1 MINPPKLEICFE
13 GYNTDQT
20 DFYIGQLI
28 ERINILE
35 SANDAAKERLSYLET
50 ENKQLR
56 GELLSL
62 IRQHR
67 SDETDTDEKSGS
79 ESEKRFDCADDIF
92 NESKNEVN
100 SAIREGLASLKAEL
114 SSVKEFIKNN

>member
-1 MINPPKLEICFE
+1 MNPPKLEICFE

-28 ERINILE
+28 ERINRLE
-35 SANDAAKERLSYLET
+35 SAYDMSKERITSLEA

-56 GELLSL
+56 NELLLFIKQTRAVSV
-62 IRQHR
+62 QEE
-67 SDETDTDEKSGS
+67 SAADETEIQVTESTD
-79 ESEKRFDCADDIF
+79 ATV

-100 SAIREGLASLKAEL
+100 TAIRESLKALQLELASL
-114 SSVKEFIKNN
+114 KEFIKNN

>member
-1 MINPPKLEICFE
+1 MNPPKLEICFE

-28 ERINILE
+28 ERINRLE
-35 SANDAAKERLSYLET
+35 SAYDMSKERISSLEA

-56 GELLSL
+56 SELLLFIKQTRAVSV
-62 IRQHR
+62 QEE
-67 SDETDTDEKSGS
+67 SAADETEIQVTESTD
-79 ESEKRFDCADDIF
+79 ATV

-100 SAIREGLASLKAEL
+100 TAIRESLKALQLEL
-114 SSVKEFIKNN
+114 ASVKEFIKNN

>member
-1 MINPPKLEICFE
+1 MNPPKLEICFE

-28 ERINILE
+28 ERINRLE
-35 SANDAAKERLSYLET
+35 SAYDMSKERIASLEA

-56 GELLSL
+56 SELLL
-62 IRQHR
+62 FIRQTR
-67 SDETDTDEKSGS
+67 TVADNDAS
-79 ESEKRFDCADDIF
+79 ESDTEAEIQVTESTDATV

-100 SAIREGLASLKAEL
+100 TAIRESLKALQLEL
-114 SSVKEFIKNN
+114 ASVKEFIKNN

>member
-1 MINPPKLEICFE
+1 MNPPKLEICFE

-28 ERINILE
+28 ERINRLE
-35 SANDAAKERLSYLET
+35 SAYDMSKERIASLEA

-56 GELLSL
+56 SELLLFIKQTRAVSV
-62 IRQHR
+62 QEE
-67 SDETDTDEKSGS
+67 SAADETEIQVTESTD
-79 ESEKRFDCADDIF
+79 ATV

-100 SAIREGLASLKAEL
+100 IAIRESLKALQLEL
-114 SSVKEFIKNN
+114 ASVKEFIKNN

>member
-1 MINPPKLEICFE
+1 MNPPKLEICFE

-28 ERINILE
+28 ERINRLE
-35 SANDAAKERLSYLET
+35 SAYDMSKERITSLEA

-56 GELLSL
+56 NELLL
-62 IRQHR
+62 FIRQTR
-67 SDETDTDEKSGS
+67 TVADNDAS
-79 ESEKRFDCADDIF
+79 ESDTEAEIQVTESTDATV

-100 SAIREGLASLKAEL
+100 TAIRESLKALQLELASL
-114 SSVKEFIKNN
+114 KEFIKNN

>member
-1 MINPPKLEICFE
+1 MNPPKLEICFE

-28 ERINILE
+28 ERINRLE
-35 SANDAAKERLSYLET
+35 SAYDMSKERIASLEA

-56 GELLSL
+56 SELLLFIKQTRAVSV
-62 IRQHR
+62 QEE
-67 SDETDTDEKSGS
+67 SAADETEIQVTESTD
-79 ESEKRFDCADDIF
+79 ATV

-100 SAIREGLASLKAEL
+100 TAIRESLKALQLELASL
-114 SSVKEFIKNN
+114 KEFIKNN

>member
-1 MINPPKLEICFE
+1 MMNPPKLEICFE

-28 ERINILE
+28 EKINILE
-35 SANDAAKERLSYLET
+35 SSNESANERLSFLEA

-56 GELLSL
+56 SELLTL
-62 IRQHR
+62 IKQCRNAEFAE
-67 SDETDTDEKSGS
+67 SDQIEVVNEM
-79 ESEKRFDCADDIF
+79 ESDCVDAAF

-100 SAIREGLASLKAEL
+100 SAIKENLATLRAEL
-114 SSVKEFIKNN
+114 CMVKDFIKNN

>member
-1 MINPPKLEICFE
+1 MNPPKLEICFE

-28 ERINILE
+28 ERINRLE
-35 SANDAAKERLSYLET
+35 SAYDMSKERIASLEA

-56 GELLSL
+56 SELLL
-62 IRQHR
+62 FIRQTR
-67 SDETDTDEKSGS
+67 AVSVQEESAADETEIQVTESTD
-79 ESEKRFDCADDIF
+79 ATV

-100 SAIREGLASLKAEL
+100 TAIRESLKALQLELASL
-114 SSVKEFIKNN
+114 KEFIKNN

>member
-1 MINPPKLEICFE
+1 MNPPKLEICFE

-28 ERINILE
+28 ERINRLE
-35 SANDAAKERLSYLET
+35 SAYDMSKERIASLEA

-56 GELLSL
+56 SELLL
-62 IRQHR
+62 FIRQTR
-67 SDETDTDEKSGS
+67 AVSVQEESAADETEIQVTESTD
-79 ESEKRFDCADDIF
+79 ATV

-100 SAIREGLASLKAEL
+100 TAIRESLKALQLEL
-114 SSVKEFIKNN
+114 ASVKEFIKNN

>member
-1 MINPPKLEICFE
+1 MNPPKLEICFE

-28 ERINILE
+28 ERINRLE
-35 SANDAAKERLSYLET
+35 SAYDMSKERIASLEA

-56 GELLSL
+56 SELLL
-62 IRQHR
+62 FIRQTR
-67 SDETDTDEKSGS
+67 TVADKDAS
-79 ESEKRFDCADDIF
+79 ESDTEAEIQVTESTDATV

-100 SAIREGLASLKAEL
+100 TAIRESLKALQLELASL
-114 SSVKEFIKNN
+114 KEFIKNN

>member
-1 MINPPKLEICFE
+1 MNPPKLEICFE

-28 ERINILE
+28 ERINRLE
-35 SANDAAKERLSYLET
+35 SAYDTSKERIASLEA

-56 GELLSL
+56 SELLLFIKQTRTVSVKEK
-62 IRQHR
+62 
-67 SDETDTDEKSGS
+67 SAADETEIQVTESTD
-79 ESEKRFDCADDIF
+79 ATV

-100 SAIREGLASLKAEL
+100 NAIRESLRALQLELA
-114 SSVKEFIKNN
+114 SVKEFIKNN

>member
-1 MINPPKLEICFE
+1 MNPPKLEICFE

-28 ERINILE
+28 ERINRLE
-35 SANDAAKERLSYLET
+35 SAYDMSKERIASLEA

-56 GELLSL
+56 NELLL
-62 IRQHR
+62 FIRQTR
-67 SDETDTDEKSGS
+67 AVSVQEESAADETEIQVTESTD
-79 ESEKRFDCADDIF
+79 ATV

-100 SAIREGLASLKAEL
+100 TAIRESLKALQLEL
-114 SSVKEFIKNN
+114 ASVKEFIKNN

>member
-1 MINPPKLEICFE
+1 MNPPKLEICFE

-28 ERINILE
+28 ERINRLE
-35 SANDAAKERLSYLET
+35 SAYDMSKERITSLEA

-56 GELLSL
+56 NELLLFIKQTRAVSV
-62 IRQHR
+62 QEE
-67 SDETDTDEKSGS
+67 SAADETEIQVTESTD
-79 ESEKRFDCADDIF
+79 ATV

-100 SAIREGLASLKAEL
+100 TAIRESLKALQLEL
-114 SSVKEFIKNN
+114 ASVKEFIKNN

>member
-1 MINPPKLEICFE
+1 MNPPKLEICFE

-28 ERINILE
+28 ERINRLE
-35 SANDAAKERLSYLET
+35 SAYDMSKERIASLEA

-56 GELLSL
+56 SELLLFIKQTRAVSV
-62 IRQHR
+62 QEE
-67 SDETDTDEKSGS
+67 SAADETEIQVTESTD
-79 ESEKRFDCADDIF
+79 ATV

-100 SAIREGLASLKAEL
+100 TAIRESLKALQLEL
-114 SSVKEFIKNN
+114 ASVKEFIKNN